1 MLRKIRLMAATLCF
15 VLITLLFLDFT
26 GTLHGWFGWLA
37 KIQFL
42 PAVLALNVGVV
53 LLLILLTLVFGRIYC
68 SVICPLGVFQD
79 VIARFG
85 RIGKK
90 LPYSYS
96 PALSWLR
103 YGVLAVFVAA
113 LVAGVGS
120 FVALLAP
127 YSAYGRIANSLLQPL
142 WMWGNNLLAYLAERM
157 DSYAFYEV
165 DVWMKSLSTLLVA
178 VATVVVLF
186 VLAWRNGRTYCNTIC
201 PVGTVLGFISRFSLY
216 RITIDT
222 EKCNSCGLCTR
233 QCKAACIDGK
243 QHKVD
248 GSRCVVCM
256 NCLDVCRKNALSYAP
271 VWKAK
276 KQETAA
282 TMKDVAL
289 KAKVST
295 ATVSRALMNPDKVSQ
310 ATRNRVEKAAREV
323 GYLPQPMGR
332 NVKRNESRTILVIV
346 PDICDPFF
354 SEIIRGIEVTAAN
367 HGYLVLIGDCAHQN
381 QQEKTFIDLII
392 TKQIDGMLLLGSRL
406 PFDASIEEQRNLP
419 PMVMANE
426 FAPELELPTVH
437 IDNLTA
443 AFDAVN
449 YLYEQ
454 GHKRIG
460 CIAGPEEMPL
470 CHYRLQGYVQ
480 ALRRCGIMVDP
491 QYIARGDFTF
501 EAGSKAMQ
509 QLLDLPQ
516 PPTAVFC
523 HSDVMA
529 LGALSQAKRQGL
541 KVPEDL
547 SIIGFDNIDLTQ
559 FCDPPLTTI
568 AQPRYEIG
576 REAMLLL
583 LDQMQGQHVGSGSRL
598 MDCELIIRGSTR
610 ALP

>member
-1 MLRKIRLMAATLCF
+1 M
-15 VLITLLFLDFT
+15 
-26 GTLHGWFGWLA
+26 
-37 KIQFL
+37 
-42 PAVLALNVGVV
+42 
-53 LLLILLTLVFGRIYC
+53 
-68 SVICPLGVFQD
+68 
-79 VIARFG
+79 
-85 RIGKK
+85 
-90 LPYSYS
+90 
-96 PALSWLR
+96 
-103 YGVLAVFVAA
+103 
-113 LVAGVGS
+113 
-120 FVALLAP
+120 
-127 YSAYGRIANSLLQPL
+127 
-142 WMWGNNLLAYLAERM
+142 
-157 DSYAFYEV
+157 
-165 DVWMKSLSTLLVA
+165 
-178 VATVVVLF
+178 
-186 VLAWRNGRTYCNTIC
+186 
-201 PVGTVLGFISRFSLY
+201 
-216 RITIDT
+216 
-222 EKCNSCGLCTR
+222 
-233 QCKAACIDGK
+233 
-243 QHKVD
+243 
-248 GSRCVVCM
+248 
-256 NCLDVCRKNALSYAP
+256 
-271 VWKAK
+271 KAK

-426 FAPELELPTVH
+426 FAPELELPTVY

>member
-1 MLRKIRLMAATLCF
+1 M
-15 VLITLLFLDFT
+15 
-26 GTLHGWFGWLA
+26 
-37 KIQFL
+37 
-42 PAVLALNVGVV
+42 
-53 LLLILLTLVFGRIYC
+53 
-68 SVICPLGVFQD
+68 
-79 VIARFG
+79 
-85 RIGKK
+85 
-90 LPYSYS
+90 
-96 PALSWLR
+96 
-103 YGVLAVFVAA
+103 
-113 LVAGVGS
+113 
-120 FVALLAP
+120 
-127 YSAYGRIANSLLQPL
+127 
-142 WMWGNNLLAYLAERM
+142 
-157 DSYAFYEV
+157 
-165 DVWMKSLSTLLVA
+165 
-178 VATVVVLF
+178 
-186 VLAWRNGRTYCNTIC
+186 
-201 PVGTVLGFISRFSLY
+201 
-216 RITIDT
+216 
-222 EKCNSCGLCTR
+222 
-233 QCKAACIDGK
+233 
-243 QHKVD
+243 
-248 GSRCVVCM
+248 
-256 NCLDVCRKNALSYAP
+256 
-271 VWKAK
+271 KAK

-332 NVKRNESRTILVIV
+332 NVKRNDSRTILVIV

-437 IDNLTA
+437 IDTLTDE
-443 AFDAVN
+443 FDAVN

>member
-1 MLRKIRLMAATLCF
+1 M
-15 VLITLLFLDFT
+15 
-26 GTLHGWFGWLA
+26 
-37 KIQFL
+37 
-42 PAVLALNVGVV
+42 
-53 LLLILLTLVFGRIYC
+53 
-68 SVICPLGVFQD
+68 
-79 VIARFG
+79 
-85 RIGKK
+85 
-90 LPYSYS
+90 
-96 PALSWLR
+96 
-103 YGVLAVFVAA
+103 
-113 LVAGVGS
+113 
-120 FVALLAP
+120 
-127 YSAYGRIANSLLQPL
+127 
-142 WMWGNNLLAYLAERM
+142 
-157 DSYAFYEV
+157 
-165 DVWMKSLSTLLVA
+165 
-178 VATVVVLF
+178 
-186 VLAWRNGRTYCNTIC
+186 
-201 PVGTVLGFISRFSLY
+201 
-216 RITIDT
+216 
-222 EKCNSCGLCTR
+222 
-233 QCKAACIDGK
+233 
-243 QHKVD
+243 
-248 GSRCVVCM
+248 
-256 NCLDVCRKNALSYAP
+256 
-271 VWKAK
+271 KAK

-426 FAPELELPTVH
+426 FAPELELPTVQ

>member
-1 MLRKIRLMAATLCF
+1 M
-15 VLITLLFLDFT
+15 
-26 GTLHGWFGWLA
+26 
-37 KIQFL
+37 
-42 PAVLALNVGVV
+42 
-53 LLLILLTLVFGRIYC
+53 
-68 SVICPLGVFQD
+68 
-79 VIARFG
+79 
-85 RIGKK
+85 
-90 LPYSYS
+90 
-96 PALSWLR
+96 
-103 YGVLAVFVAA
+103 
-113 LVAGVGS
+113 
-120 FVALLAP
+120 
-127 YSAYGRIANSLLQPL
+127 
-142 WMWGNNLLAYLAERM
+142 
-157 DSYAFYEV
+157 
-165 DVWMKSLSTLLVA
+165 
-178 VATVVVLF
+178 
-186 VLAWRNGRTYCNTIC
+186 
-201 PVGTVLGFISRFSLY
+201 
-216 RITIDT
+216 
-222 EKCNSCGLCTR
+222 
-233 QCKAACIDGK
+233 
-243 QHKVD
+243 
-248 GSRCVVCM
+248 
-256 NCLDVCRKNALSYAP
+256 
-271 VWKAK
+271 KAK

-449 YLYEQ
+449 DLYEQ

-501 EAGSKAMQ
+501 EAGSRAMQ

>member
-1 MLRKIRLMAATLCF
+1 
-15 VLITLLFLDFT
+15 
-26 GTLHGWFGWLA
+26 
-37 KIQFL
+37 
-42 PAVLALNVGVV
+42 
-53 LLLILLTLVFGRIYC
+53 
-68 SVICPLGVFQD
+68 
-79 VIARFG
+79 
-85 RIGKK
+85 
-90 LPYSYS
+90 
-96 PALSWLR
+96 
-103 YGVLAVFVAA
+103 
-113 LVAGVGS
+113 
-120 FVALLAP
+120 
-127 YSAYGRIANSLLQPL
+127 
-142 WMWGNNLLAYLAERM
+142 
-157 DSYAFYEV
+157 
-165 DVWMKSLSTLLVA
+165 
-178 VATVVVLF
+178 
-186 VLAWRNGRTYCNTIC
+186 
-201 PVGTVLGFISRFSLY
+201 
-216 RITIDT
+216 
-222 EKCNSCGLCTR
+222 
-233 QCKAACIDGK
+233 
-243 QHKVD
+243 
-248 GSRCVVCM
+248 
-256 NCLDVCRKNALSYAP
+256 
-271 VWKAK
+271 
-276 KQETAA
+276 
-282 TMKDVAL
+282 MKDVAL

-443 AFDAVN
+443 AFDAVH